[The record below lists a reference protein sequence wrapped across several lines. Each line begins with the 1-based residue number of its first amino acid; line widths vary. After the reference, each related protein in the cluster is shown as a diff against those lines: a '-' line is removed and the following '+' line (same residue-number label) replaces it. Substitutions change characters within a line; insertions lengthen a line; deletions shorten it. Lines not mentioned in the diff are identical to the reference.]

1 MRVMIF
7 LQIALDLL
15 LGGLV
20 LWCLWRK
27 GDGCGQRL
35 DPRIDEDELE
45 REVRRWECV
54 SEELVCTMRGRLKE
68 LETLL
73 EELDRAEIRAGE
85 TLKRLEEAGGLVAQQ
100 DPYGRATSLIRDGVA
115 LEEVAM
121 KTGLGLG
128 ELRTIQKFRSC
139 WGSPR

>member
-1 MRVMIF
+1 MRVIIL

-27 GDGCGQRL
+27 GQGCEPRL
-35 DPRIDEDELE
+35 DPRIEEDELE

-54 SEELVCTMRGRLKE
+54 SEELVCTMKGRLNE
-68 LETLL
+68 LEALL
-73 EELDRAEIRAGE
+73 EELDRAEIRAAE
-85 TLKRLEEAGGLVAQQ
+85 ILKRLEEAGGRVPQQ

-121 KTGLGLG
+121 QTGLGIG
-128 ELRTIQKFRSC
+128 ELRLIQGLRSC
-139 WGSPR
+139 WGSPG